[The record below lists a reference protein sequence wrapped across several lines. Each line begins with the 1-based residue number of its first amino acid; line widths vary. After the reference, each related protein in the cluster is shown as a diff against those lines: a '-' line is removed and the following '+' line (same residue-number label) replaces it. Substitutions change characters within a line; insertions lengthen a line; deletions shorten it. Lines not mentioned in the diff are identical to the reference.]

1 MSEARAPDGPPAL
14 RGWRI
19 GVVGLGLMGL
29 PMARR
34 LAAAGARLALWN
46 RSIEKAEA
54 LAAEFDDAA
63 ALPSPRHVAE
73 ASDIVIVMVTDADAV
88 REVVFDPVDD
98 RWGVLHGIAEGAVL
112 VDMGTTG
119 LPATRDFAGRLRM
132 AGAAWVDAPVSGGT
146 TAAEDGSLTIMVGAT
161 DPDFARIEAMLKV
174 LGDRITHV
182 GAVGAGQVAK
192 TANQMIVGMTIGAV
206 AEAMALARRAGVE
219 PSVLRQSILGGF
231 AQSRILELHGER
243 MATGD
248 FRARARA
255 TIQRKDMRAA
265 LELADEVDIELPGL
279 MTNAA
284 LWEAMVEGGFG
295 DLDHSALIL
304 AIDPPEEPA
313 PEKN

>member
-1 MSEARAPDGPPAL
+1 MSEPRASDVPPVL
-14 RGWRI
+14 TGWRI
-19 GVVGLGLMGL
+19 GVVGLGLMGT

-34 LAAAGARLALWN
+34 LAAAGAELALWN

-54 LAAEFDDAA
+54 LASELRGVSAQ
-63 ALPSPRHVAE
+63 PSPRHVAE

-98 RWGVLHGIAEGAVL
+98 QWGVLHGLAEDGIV

-119 LPATRDFAGRLRM
+119 LSATQDLAGRLRM
-132 AGAAWVDAPVSGGT
+132 GGGNWIDAPVSGGT
-146 TAAEDGSLTIMVGAT
+146 TAAEDGSLTIMVGAS
-161 DPDFARIEAMLKV
+161 DPDFARVEPVLRV
-174 LGDRITHV
+174 LGKRVTHV
-182 GAVGAGQVAK
+182 DAVGSGQVAK

-206 AEAMALARRAGVE
+206 AEAMALGRRAGVD
-219 PSVLRQSILGGF
+219 PGLLREAIMGGF

-248 FRARARA
+248 FRARAKA

-265 LELADEVDIELPGL
+265 LALAQTAGIALPGL
-279 MTNAA
+279 ETNAA
-284 LWEAMVEGGFG
+284 LWEAMVESGFG

-304 AIDPPEEPA
+304 AVDPPLED
-313 PEKN
+313 

>member
-1 MSEARAPDGPPAL
+1 MSEPRASDVPPVL
-14 RGWRI
+14 TGWRI
-19 GVVGLGLMGL
+19 GVVGLGLMGT

-34 LAAAGARLALWN
+34 LAAAGAELALWN

-54 LAAEFDDAA
+54 LASELRGVSAQ
-63 ALPSPRHVAE
+63 PSPRHVAE

-98 RWGVLHGIAEGAVL
+98 QWGVLHGLAEDGIV

-119 LPATRDFAGRLRM
+119 LSATQDLAGRLRM
-132 AGAAWVDAPVSGGT
+132 GGGNWIDAPVSGGT
-146 TAAEDGSLTIMVGAT
+146 TAAEDGSLTIMVGAS
-161 DPDFARIEAMLKV
+161 DPDFARVEPVLRV
-174 LGDRITHV
+174 LGKRVTHV
-182 GAVGAGQVAK
+182 GAVGSGQVAK

-206 AEAMALARRAGVE
+206 AEAMALGRRAGVD
-219 PSVLRQSILGGF
+219 PGLLREAIMGGF

-248 FRARARA
+248 FRARAKA

-265 LELADEVDIELPGL
+265 LALAQTAGIALPGL
-279 MTNAA
+279 ETNAA
-284 LWEAMVEGGFG
+284 LWEAMVESGFG

-304 AIDPPEEPA
+304 AVDPPLED
-313 PEKN
+313 